1 MSACLFANLSF
12 FICLNVVCVFEIAV
26 SDIKTTGLL
35 DDCGHIRDRGMLSS
49 YIKRRN
55 LPALLPAD
63 LCVLII
69 LKIRYL
75 LL

>member
-12 FICLNVVCVFEIAV
+12 FICSNVVFVFEIAF

-35 DDCGHIRDRGMLSS
+35 DDCGHIRDRGVLSS

-55 LPALLPAD
+55 FYNS
-63 LCVLII
+63 
-69 LKIRYL
+69 LKFS
-75 LL
+75 

>member
-35 DDCGHIRDRGMLSS
+35 DDCGHIRDRGMLIGCKNS
-49 YIKRRN
+49 
-55 LPALLPAD
+55 
-63 LCVLII
+63 
-69 LKIRYL
+69 
-75 LL
+75 